1 MFARVLA
8 LAAAAFSLWALSAR
22 DSGAGGAERAY
33 RVRPG
38 DTLWSIAAASTPG
51 DPRRGVW
58 ELQWRNGLAGTT
70 IQPGQLLVLPPP

>member
-1 MFARVLA
+1 MFARSLA
-8 LAAAAFSLWALSAR
+8 LAAATLSLWALFAR
-22 DSGAGGAERAY
+22 DSGASGPERAY

-38 DTLWSIAAASTPG
+38 DTLWSIATTTRPG

-58 ELQWRNGLAGTT
+58 ELRQRNGLAGTT